1 MAETSATTRPAR
13 NRRPATTT
21 AAKTPTTKAPAKAAA
36 AKVEPTKTDV
46 TRFTVELE
54 HMATTKSY
62 EKFGFPDSYKGVVV
76 GNVYAPIGT
85 ERVAVLV
92 VGAGDAGDTP
102 TE

>member
-1 MAETSATTRPAR
+1 MAEASTTTRPAR
-13 NRRPATTT
+13 TRRPAAGT
-21 AAKTPTTKAPAKAAA
+21 AAKTASKAPAKPAA
-36 AKVEPTKTDV
+36 EKTETVKTEV

-85 ERVAVLV
+85 ERVAVLI
-92 VGAGDAGDTP
+92 VGAGDKGDAP
-102 TE
+102 AE